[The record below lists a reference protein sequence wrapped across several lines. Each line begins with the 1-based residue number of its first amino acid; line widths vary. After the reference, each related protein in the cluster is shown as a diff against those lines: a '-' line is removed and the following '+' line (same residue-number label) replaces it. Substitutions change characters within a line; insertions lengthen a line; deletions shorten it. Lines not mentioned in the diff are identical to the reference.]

1 MIKDLEILSNPTVSC
16 YCEKAL
22 RKTEYPKVDGRP
34 VYKCF
39 VCGRLYVLGDKQ
51 IEEVKFDKDKVLALN
66 GYVRH
71 VKATDL

>member
-34 VYKCF
+34 VYKCRMCDKLF
-39 VCGRLYVLGDKQ
+39 VIGDCQ
-51 IEEVKFDKDKVLALN
+51 IEEVKAWAGKKMSLN
-66 GYVRH
+66 G
-71 VKATDL
+71 VKRIVKITDL